1 MRRFI
6 QNWQLH
12 TMMLI
17 GMLFI
22 IIFSYIPMV
31 GVVIAFQ
38 DFIPARG
45 FFGSDWI
52 GLENFRIMFA
62 IPDTA
67 RVLSNTIFI
76 ALLKII
82 FNFITPILFA
92 LLLNEVSN
100 KRFKRTIQTAVYFPH
115 FLSWVILG
123 GMFVDLLSLNSGAIN
138 NILESLGFERVFFLG
153 NPSWFRKI
161 VVITDVWKNFG
172 FGTIVYLAAISG
184 IDPTLY
190 EAALVD
196 GAGRW
201 KQTVHITV
209 PSIANVIV
217 LMATL
222 SLGGILN
229 AGFDQIFNLYNVL
242 VYRTGDIIDTWVY
255 RMGLVRGQYGLAT
268 AMGLLKS
275 AVGMLFIVI
284 SYRLASRYANYK
296 IF

>member
-1 MRRFI
+1 
-6 QNWQLH
+6 
-12 TMMLI
+12 
-17 GMLFI
+17 
-22 IIFSYIPMV
+22 
-31 GVVIAFQ
+31 
-38 DFIPARG
+38 
-45 FFGSDWI
+45 
-52 GLENFRIMFA
+52 
-62 IPDTA
+62 
-67 RVLSNTIFI
+67 
-76 ALLKII
+76 
-82 FNFITPILFA
+82 
-92 LLLNEVSN
+92 
-100 KRFKRTIQTAVYFPH
+100 
-115 FLSWVILG
+115 
-123 GMFVDLLSLNSGAIN
+123 MFVDLLSLNSGAIN